1 MRVGPFSTLTVTFR
15 FVGYRTDGELGLA
28 LIFGTVQ
35 PIGWEDSA
43 MAERR
48 RIKHKTTLED
58 RLAEEADALR
68 RRQISSLPAREL
80 LLRRAR
86 QADTAANINKWLRS
100 PGLQPP
106 TYLENL
112 LSSDQKK

>member
-68 RRQISSLPAREL
+68 RRQISSLPARPGNYFYGGL
-80 LLRRAR
+80 ARRTR
-86 QADTAANINKWLRS
+86 PLTSIS
-100 PGLQPP
+100 G
-106 TYLENL
+106 
-112 LSSDQKK
+112 